1 MVNNVNHL
9 KNNRGSSIILLRKTP
24 FLKALKN
31 SKKFGLKW
39 RILPKVKLGS
49 ITSRCSGKQPRN
61 ERAAEIEPKVK
72 LEREGTFEADVHNQV
87 FILHKCDVSLP
98 KGQN

>member
-39 RILPKVKLGS
+39 GIL
-49 ITSRCSGKQPRN
+49 
-61 ERAAEIEPKVK
+61 PKVK